1 MLVWFLVKFISYV
14 CLFVV
19 CLSVCLLFFVL
30 ICLFICLNVTLII
43 ICHEFDTQIRVDLV
57 IRHHKIGIC
66 PLFLIASFLTVQC

>member
-1 MLVWFLVKFISYV
+1 M

-66 PLFLIASFLTVQC
+66 PLFLIASFSHCAMLMKIIAFAVFNA